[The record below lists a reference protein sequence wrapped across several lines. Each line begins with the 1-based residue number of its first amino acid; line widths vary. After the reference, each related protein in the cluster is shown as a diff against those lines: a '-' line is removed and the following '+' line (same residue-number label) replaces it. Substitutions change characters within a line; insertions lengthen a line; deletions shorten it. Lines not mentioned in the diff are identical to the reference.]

1 MINGT
6 ELGVREPLLHSKL
19 TVPRTVSTLIPR
31 PRLDDRL
38 MDAMSGN
45 MTLVCAPAGY
55 GKTTLVSEW
64 LLQQER
70 QTAWVSLDIGDNQ
83 GSRFWRYITAAIA
96 KAFPTYEGEVQPV
109 LPLLHTEGYDQGLIV
124 CLNMLDKL
132 DQELIL
138 VLDDFHVIQNEI
150 LLASFAY
157 FTDYLP
163 KCIHV
168 CLISRTEPAFS
179 VARMEAR
186 QLASRL
192 NAEDMRFTEKEG
204 AQFFEHTD
212 LPLNTE
218 LSSVLV
224 RKTEGWITGL
234 KLASIAMR
242 RQENKESFI
251 HNFAGDSREVKRYL
265 FEEVFSAQGDRMK
278 QFLLTCSILKRWN
291 VSLSMAVSGFEDS
304 RELIESIERSHLFVV
319 ALDDKGEWFRFHHLF
334 LEFLLRRLEQNEQVN
349 KRLLYKAAGDWCCEQ
364 RLEEEAVEYYLQGQY
379 YEQAVLLLS
388 EMTSRVVN
396 WEWSN
401 LQKWLSAIPSDIL
414 LQHPVLFFS
423 YANSLIA
430 EESGEISEGEALL
443 HQADAWYAEAYEGLS
458 EVQHHEY
465 LAMSHYVRGTLM
477 VFGRNDLKLAKQE
490 YEQVV
495 RYAPNGIKI
504 IFGQPE
510 KPLQPI
516 TVKTY
521 KIGRGHASRSIAAPY
536 TMQMAEVYQ
545 AVNPIFL
552 GKLYLNHAEVLYYWN
567 DLSAAADY
575 VSRAMTWISQNPN
588 RPEHDLV
595 ASWILQAKLKAA
607 EGHMFEALE
616 LLEGGQRRMKW
627 MDIPRGMEILH
638 LEGIRLQLQY
648 GDPAPALAWGEQC
661 HLSSRDRVSVFEL
674 FDYQLLARV
683 LVLQGRWEEAEELL
697 DRLLYLAESE
707 MRPIDAAEILCIT
720 AVMLQS
726 REEQRRAHIQ
736 LEEALQV
743 SEANDFTRIF
753 LDEGAPV
760 MGMLHELIRAKQ
772 RGQHRGK
779 DSASLSFVRSI
790 LAAADGMAESVD
802 SPLEALL
809 TSREMDVFQGLLD
822 HLSGRE
828 IAEKLNVTY
837 ETVKTHRKRIYSKL
851 NAANLSE
858 AIAQAEKL
866 SDPKRTNKLQI

>member
-1 MINGT
+1 MMINGT
-6 ELGVREPLLHSKL
+6 ELGAQEPLLHSKL

-31 PRLDDRL
+31 PRLSERL

-45 MTLVCAPAGY
+45 VTLICAPAGF

-64 LLQQER
+64 LLQHGKQA
-70 QTAWVSLDIGDNQ
+70 AWVSLDSGDNQ
-83 GSRFWRYITAAIA
+83 GSRFWRYISAAIA
-96 KAFPTYEGEVQPV
+96 EVFPAYWEEVKPV
-109 LPLLHTEGYDQGLIV
+109 LPLLHTEGYEQGLIV
-124 CLNMLDKL
+124 CLNTLGRL
-132 DQELIL
+132 NEELIL

-150 LLASFAY
+150 LSASFSY
-157 FTDYLP
+157 FVDHLP
-163 KCIHV
+163 RGIHV
-168 CLISRTEPAFS
+168 CMISRTEPGFS

-192 NAEDMRFTEKEG
+192 HTEDMRFTEKEG
-204 AQFFEHTD
+204 AQFFQSTE
-212 LPLNTE
+212 LLLNEE
-218 LSSVLV
+218 LSSALV

-242 RQENKESFI
+242 RQENKEPFI
-251 HNFAGDSREVKRYL
+251 RHFAGDSREVKQYL
-265 FEEVFSAQGDRMK
+265 FEEVFSVQNDRMK
-278 QFLLTCSILKRWN
+278 QFLLTNSILKRWN
-291 VSLSMAVSGFEDS
+291 VSLCMAVSGFEDS
-304 RELIESIERSHLFVV
+304 RELVESIERSHLFVV

-334 LEFLLRRLEQNEQVN
+334 SEFLQRRLEQE
-349 KRLLYKAAGDWCCEQ
+349 KDIHKELLYKAAGDWCSEQ
-364 RLEEEAVEYYLQGQY
+364 RLAEEAVEYYLQGQY
-379 YEQAVLLLS
+379 YEQAVLLLR
-388 EMTSRVVN
+388 EMTSRVVD

-401 LQKWLSAIPSDIL
+401 LQKWLSVIPSDIL

-430 EESGEISEGEALL
+430 EESGDITEGEELL
-443 HQADAWYAEAYEGLS
+443 HQADAWYAESSGALS
-458 EVQHHEY
+458 EVLRHEY
-465 LAMSHYVRGTLM
+465 LAMLHYVRGTLM
-477 VFGRNDLKLAKQE
+477 VFGRNDLKLAKEE

-495 RYAPNGIKI
+495 RYAPNGIKML
-504 IFGQPE
+504 FGQPE

-521 KIGRGHASRSIAAPY
+521 KIGRGHASKAIAAPY

-552 GKLYLNHAEVLYYWN
+552 GKLFLNHAEVLYYWN

-575 VSRAMTWISQNPN
+575 VSKAMTWIGQNPN

-607 EGHMFEALE
+607 EGHMLEALE

-648 GDPAPALAWGEQC
+648 GDPAAALAWGEQC
-661 HLSSRDRVSVFEL
+661 QLSSRDRVSVFEL
-674 FDYQLLARV
+674 FDYQLFARV
-683 LVLQGRWEEAEELL
+683 LVLQGRWDEAEELL

-726 REEQRRAHIQ
+726 REEHRKALIQ

-760 MGMLHELIRAKQ
+760 IELLHELIRAKQ
-772 RGQHRGK
+772 QGRYRGK
-779 DSASLSFVRSI
+779 DSASLSFIRSI
-790 LAAADGMAESVD
+790 LAAVDGMAESVN

-858 AIAQAEKL
+858 AIAQAERL
-866 SDPKRTNKLQI
+866 SDPKKTNRP